1 MVQQRRCNVWLSQRP
16 TQFDVEDGSMEKKTA
31 RLTILIDPD
40 KKAAFEELCAG
51 QDITPSQVL
60 RQMIRDYL
68 TEHGVDYKARIAQ
81 RAAKDE

>member
-1 MVQQRRCNVWLSQRP
+1 
-16 TQFDVEDGSMEKKTA
+16 MEKKTA

-40 KKAAFEELCAG
+40 KKAAFEELCES

-68 TEHGVDYKARIAQ
+68 TQHGVDYKARIAL
-81 RAAKDE
+81 RAAKDQ